1 MDKAAMALDFEQIH
15 GKDTTDLAPANR
27 DQSPSVPRRASDLHL
42 SSADHPATATI
53 GPAHAR

>member
-27 DQSPSVPRRASDLHL
+27 DQSPSAPRPMTKTLLPAS
-42 SSADHPATATI
+42 
-53 GPAHAR
+53 GGYRV